1 MGATVKRP
9 KRSLH
14 SWRDA
19 IAVAAAVTTIAG
31 LAATFDIGGA
41 LHRAMD
47 SDPIAHATVAW
58 MLLPF
63 GVAWYA
69 WRRVH
74 ESSRALAERDQFM
87 ESVAHR
93 LRTPLSSVVGYS
105 LLLRDEPHDTRAEDL
120 RWMVEEVATRS
131 VEAADLL
138 DDMLVQARLE
148 HGGIELLPAPVDLSD
163 ETEWVLRNYLGD
175 EKVDVSYS
183 GPRRWALAD
192 PVRVRQILRILL
204 GNARSHG
211 GSTLRIRIDTTDD
224 ATRLTV
230 ADNGRGL
237 PIGRED
243 EMFHAFVTEAEHDD
257 SRFPI
262 GLGLAVASVLA
273 ERMGGSLRYR
283 REKDWSCF
291 DFVLPAA
298 DVQAM
303 VYEMVPPL
311 QFIDPLPAVVNG

>member
-1 MGATVKRP
+1 MTTVVFAA
-9 KRSLH
+9 
-14 SWRDA
+14 A
-19 IAVAAAVTTIAG
+19 ITAIALGVADWAVAALPSANPSNVWAIVG
-31 LAATFDIGGA
+31 
-41 LHRAMD
+41 
-47 SDPIAHATVAW
+47 AW

-63 GVAWYA
+63 GIAWYA
-69 WRRVH
+69 WRRVR
-74 ESSRALAERDQFM
+74 ESNRALAERDQFM

-120 RWMVEEVATRS
+120 RWMVDEVATRS

-138 DDMLVQARLE
+138 DDMLVAARLE
-148 HGGIELLPAPVDLSD
+148 HGGIELLPAPIDLSD

-175 EKVDVSYS
+175 ETVEVSYD

-211 GSTLRIRIDTTDD
+211 GSTLRIQIDTTG
-224 ATRLTV
+224 RSIQVTV

-243 EMFHAFVTEAEHDD
+243 EMFDAFVTEAEHDD

-262 GLGLAVASVLA
+262 GLGLSVASVLA
-273 ERMGGSLRYR
+273 ARMGGSLRYR
-283 REKDWSCF
+283 REKAWSCF
-291 DFVLPAA
+291 DFVLPLA
-298 DVQAM
+298 DVSSIA
-303 VYEMVPPL
+303 YEMVPQL
-311 QFIDPLPAVVNG
+311 EFIEPLPTAVNG

>member
-1 MGATVKRP
+1 MVMAAVVG
-9 KRSLH
+9 
-14 SWRDA
+14 
-19 IAVAAAVTTIAG
+19 AVAITVVATDLVGRLAG
-31 LAATFDIGGA
+31 SLQSASATYTQVVA
-41 LHRAMD
+41 
-47 SDPIAHATVAW
+47 VAW

-63 GVAWYA
+63 GIGWYA
-69 WRRVH
+69 WRRVR
-74 ESSRALAERDQFM
+74 ESDRALDERDQFM

-105 LLLRDEPHDTRAEDL
+105 LLLRDEPHDTKAEDL

-148 HGGIELLPAPVDLSD
+148 HGGVELLPAPIDLSD
-163 ETEWVLRNYLGD
+163 ETERVLRNYLGD
-175 EKVDVSYS
+175 EAVEVSYV
-183 GPRRWALAD
+183 GARRWVLAD

-211 GSTLRIRIDTTDD
+211 GSTLRIQIDTTGD
-224 ATRLTV
+224 ATRVTV
-230 ADNGRGL
+230 ADDGRGL

-243 EMFHAFVTEAEHDD
+243 EMFDAFVSEAEHDD

-262 GLGLAVASVLA
+262 GLGLSVASVLA

-283 REKDWSCF
+283 RERDWSCF
-291 DFVLPAA
+291 DFALPVA
-298 DVQAM
+298 DVEAM
-303 VYEMVPPL
+303 VYELVPP
-311 QFIDPLPAVVNG
+311 QEFIDPRPAVVNA

>member
-1 MGATVKRP
+1 MA
-9 KRSLH
+9 
-14 SWRDA
+14 
-19 IAVAAAVTTIAG
+19 AVVGAAAVSAVAFDLVGWLAG
-31 LAATFDIGGA
+31 SLDWASAAYT
-41 LHRAMD
+41 RA
-47 SDPIAHATVAW
+47 AAVAW

-63 GVAWYA
+63 GVGWYA

-74 ESSRALAERDQFM
+74 ESARALAERDQFM

-105 LLLRDEPHDTRAEDL
+105 LLLRDEPHDTRPEDL

-163 ETEWVLRNYLGD
+163 ETERVLRNYLGD
-175 EKVDVSYS
+175 ENVEVSYV
-183 GPRRWALAD
+183 GARKWALAD

-211 GSTLRIRIDTTDD
+211 GSTLRIQIDTTGG
-224 ATRLTV
+224 ATRVTV
-230 ADNGRGL
+230 ADDGRGL

-243 EMFHAFVTEAEHDD
+243 EMFDAFVTEAEHDD

-262 GLGLAVASVLA
+262 GLGLSVASVLA
-273 ERMGGSLRYR
+273 DRMGGSLRYR
-283 REKDWSCF
+283 REKAWSCF
-291 DFVLPAA
+291 DFTLPVA
-298 DVQAM
+298 DIDAL
-303 VYEMVPPL
+303 VYELTPL
-311 QFIDPLPAVVNG
+311 PEFIEPRPAVVNG